1 MGREWGGRRGGAA
14 EGNESGDIE
23 MALGWTRHA
32 QLGIIKA
39 EIVSAESGRN

>member
-14 EGNESGDIE
+14 IVREDQSGDIE

-32 QLGIIKA
+32 QLGIHQGGNRI
-39 EIVSAESGRN
+39 GRIG